1 MQTSNRDNPIENN
14 LSDILHTLDKLS
26 VRLPSLLSKED
37 ITLTTEQAAVLQN
50 NAALFAA
57 TANNIKQSI
66 L

>member
-57 TANNIKQSI
+57 TANNTKQSI
-66 L
+66 S